1 MNQRK
6 IQRTGIA
13 TYTISLPKVWV
24 RRNNVNVGDVVYI
37 QEEEDQSLRVLLS
50 QSKEQTKSASLNLS
64 GFNNQTELIRKFTS
78 LYLNGYSQIQFFS
91 VEPISKDFRKTI
103 LSQIKKVI
111 GFEIVE
117 ESEKKIAL
125 QDFFSSNY
133 LSISNTIRRS
143 FQLSKLMINESLNI
157 LNKETNT
164 LENIEIWEEEVNK
177 LYLLAR
183 RQINFAL
190 ENSMIMSQL
199 SINVKD
205 CQDFI
210 ILSGAIEKMADSFVR
225 IAKAGLGVSILSDK
239 LLQQIKKT
247 YELILEAYEL
257 AFESIFKNNFIS
269 SNQALAKCE
278 EILNEGINLEQ
289 QELNEQDKVIL
300 YIIKSKLQT
309 KTNFINEIAE
319 IGLDR
324 S

>member
-13 TYTISLPKVWV
+13 TYTISLPKIWV
-24 RRNNVNVGDVVYI
+24 KRNHVNVGDVVYI
-37 QEEEDQSLRVLLS
+37 QEEDDQSLRVLLN

-64 GFNNQTELIRKFTS
+64 GFKNPTELIRKFTS
-78 LYLNGYSQIQFFS
+78 LYLNGYSQVHFFS
-91 VEPISKDFRKTI
+91 LEPISKDFRKTI
-103 LSQIKKVI
+103 LTQIKKVI

-117 ESEKKIAL
+117 ESEKKIVL

-143 FQLSKLMINESLNI
+143 FQLSKLMINESLKI
-157 LNKETNT
+157 LDKETNT

-205 CQDFI
+205 CQDYI

-225 IAKAGLGVSILSDK
+225 IAKAGLGVSTLSDK
-239 LLQQIKKT
+239 LLQQIRKT

-257 AFESIFKNNFIS
+257 AFESIFKNNFIL

-289 QELNEQDKVIL
+289 QELNEEDKVSL

>member
-64 GFNNQTELIRKFTS
+64 GFKNQTELIRKFTS